1 MTCVHFLPTKAWDNN
16 VYSLKLIREKS
27 SRLSTET
34 DHRLCTKK
42 REKKYPWIL
51 TEAIIAQ
58 RANWSLDCSKLSPK
72 LPMIN

>member
-1 MTCVHFLPTKAWDNN
+1 MTCVHFLLTKARDKN

-34 DHRLCTKK
+34 DIVYVPKK
-42 REKKYPWIL
+42 RKKYPWIL
-51 TEAIIAQ
+51 TDAIIAQ